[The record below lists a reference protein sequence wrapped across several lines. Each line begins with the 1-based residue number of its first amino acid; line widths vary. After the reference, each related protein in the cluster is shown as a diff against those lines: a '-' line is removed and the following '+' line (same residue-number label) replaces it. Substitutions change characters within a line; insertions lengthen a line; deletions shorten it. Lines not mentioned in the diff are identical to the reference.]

1 MYKRI
6 LKGLLFGILGYT
18 STMFGMSYRSSEQF
32 ILAQKRCLN
41 GILESC
47 LSDSDK
53 VTLLVS
59 WSPYNLYYLIVLLIS
74 FAILILLDDILKFVS
89 LAYNKANQKR

>member
-1 MYKRI
+1 M
-6 LKGLLFGILGYT
+6 FGI
-18 STMFGMSYRSSEQF
+18 SYRSSEQF

-53 VTLLVS
+53 ATLLAN
-59 WSPYNLYYLIVLLIS
+59 WSPYNLYYLFIAIISIVL
-74 FAILILLDDILKFVS
+74 LILLDDILKFVVC
-89 LAYNKANQKR
+89 AYNKLLNSGQNSVG